1 MLEPEK
7 KDWTFMNRF
16 VCEGKPLL
24 KHVNFGG
31 EQLQMFGDVA
41 KKYLKNEKMVHF
53 IQSHRKKRLNLPLRS
68 MLCGSG
74 LMCLILSPAP
84 SNEYNHDV

>member
-24 KHVNFGG
+24 EHVNFGG

-53 IQSHRKKRLNLPLRS
+53 IQSPQEAPQFAAALHS
-68 MLCGSG
+68 LC
-74 LMCLILSPAP
+74 LMCLISSPAP

>member
-24 KHVNFGG
+24 EHVNFGG

-53 IQSHRKKRLNLPLRS
+53 IQSHR
-68 MLCGSG
+68 
-74 LMCLILSPAP
+74 LISSPAP